1 MLIFLADLTH
11 TGSGVATEAMPLN
24 IGLLKSHIQNL
35 YPNRFTIKLF
45 KYPEKLLE
53 ALRSNSPSIVGFS
66 NYTWNSNL
74 SYYFSTLVKKNNP
87 NCLVVW
93 GGTNYPFL
101 PSNQENFLRKREF
114 IDIHVNYEGE
124 ETFAEIVNL
133 YDKGISIDNLIRS
146 KILGCQ
152 GISDEIFY
160 DGGTRPRIKDLD
172 QIPSPYSNGIMDEF
186 FDGTLTPLVETARG
200 CPFTCNFC
208 NAGDKYFTKVNKF
221 GDDYVT
227 KELSYIAE
235 LASKSKTGHITFC
248 DNNFGMLSRDADIA
262 KHLAFLY
269 EKYAFPS
276 SVTVWTGKN
285 SKERVIEATKILG
298 DKLNISMSV
307 QAMDP
312 QVLKEIR
319 RDNIRIADYK
329 KIADELHKQGRPQH
343 AEVIMPLPG
352 ETFDSHISGLMSLV
366 DTNVD
371 RVFSH
376 TLQLLHGTQYKDDEA
391 YRSKNEFIIK
401 FRLVPLDFSLING
414 EIIFDVEEIAVGTSH
429 MTFTQYCDARLMAL
443 VIDLSFNTNFIK
455 PFLRLLNS
463 YEINS
468 SEFIMFVFHKINNE
482 GLEFF
487 EVIESFKRDTVNE
500 LWDSEK
506 DLTDYYKLP
515 ENFKKLQDG
524 IIGGNVLF
532 KHRILMISRYAE
544 EWIKFITE
552 CASCLLD
559 SRSRDYKTELFEINK
574 YVRCLIVGAFDK
586 ESIDLIKEVE
596 FSFDVVR
603 WMSSGTKKRL
613 ESFRHESKYCFS
625 IHGNKKKVL
634 LDAYNRYGTDISG
647 LVKLIQRTNYSPIF
661 EVIQAS
667 SMEDN
672 FLNYENQFYKSL

>member
-11 TGSGVATEAMPLN
+11 IGSGVATEAMPLN

-35 YPNRFTIKLF
+35 YPNRFSIELF

-53 ALRSNSPSIVGFS
+53 ALSSNSPSIVGFS

-74 SYYFSTLVKKNNP
+74 AYYFSSLVKKNNP
-87 NCLVVW
+87 DCLVVW

-101 PSNQENFLRKREF
+101 PSNQEDFLRKREF

-124 ETFAEIVNL
+124 ETFAEIVNF
-133 YDKGISIDNLIRS
+133 YDQGDSIDSLIQR
-146 KILGCQ
+146 KILGSQ
-152 GISDEIFY
+152 GLSNGIFY

-221 GDDYVT
+221 GDAYVN
-227 KELSYIAE
+227 KELTYIAK

-312 QVLKEIR
+312 QVLKEIK
-319 RDNIRIADYK
+319 RDNIRIEDYK

-352 ETFDSHISGLMSLV
+352 ETFDSHINGLMSLI

-376 TLQLLHGTQYKDDEA
+376 TLQLLHGTQYKDDEL
-391 YRSKNEFIIK
+391 YRAKNAFIIK
-401 FRLVPLDFSLING
+401 FRLVPLDFTLING

-429 MTFTQYCDARLMAL
+429 MNFTQYCDARLMAL

-463 YEINS
+463 FEINS
-468 SEFIMFVFHKINNE
+468 SEFIKLVFDKIKNKE
-482 GLEFF
+482 LEFY
-487 EVIESFKRDTVNE
+487 EVIESFNRDTVNE

-506 DLTDYYKLP
+506 ELTDYYKLP
-515 ENFKKLQDG
+515 KNFKKLQDG

-544 EWIKFITE
+544 KWIEFITE
-552 CASCLLD
+552 CASSLLD
-559 SRSRDYKTELFEINK
+559 SRSSNYKNELFEVNK
-574 YVRCLIVGAFDK
+574 YVKCLIVGAFDE
-586 ESIDLIKEVE
+586 ESIDLFKEVE
-596 FSFDVVR
+596 FSHDIVK

-613 ESFRHESKYCFS
+613 ESFRHESKYYFS

-661 EVIQAS
+661 EVNQTS
-667 SMEDN
+667 RMEAN
-672 FLNYENQFYKSL
+672 LLNNENQFYKSL